1 MSGRQ
6 PADSPYRRFFT
17 QNRTPA
23 QLARQKKERES
34 HMFYFEKEISGQPA
48 GPGCS
53 RRVLAVNQSQMLV
66 EVRFEKGAV
75 GADHSHP
82 HQQITHVLAGRFEA
96 RCAGQKAILGPGDSV
111 AVPAGALHGVTAL
124 EEGVLLD
131 IFTPVRQ
138 DFLK

>member
-6 PADSPYRRFFT
+6 PAESPYRRFFT

-34 HMFYFEKEISGQPA
+34 HMFCFEKEISSQPA
-48 GPGCS
+48 GPGCT
-53 RRVLAVNQSQMLV
+53 RRILAVNQSQMLV
-66 EVRFEKGAV
+66 EVRFEKGAA
-75 GADHSHP
+75 GADHTHP
-82 HQQITHVLAGRFEA
+82 HQQITYVLEGRFEA
-96 RCAGQKAILGPGDSV
+96 RCAGKTAVLGPGDSM

-124 EEGVLLD
+124 EEGALLD

-138 DFLK
+138 DFLE